1 MAVYQKHGFNLSVG
15 QKDKIRRAYENGEG
29 ISIRVSKQ
37 NLHGNDMLAI
47 TQTQLNKIKKA
58 ENGVQ
63 LKLSEAQIK
72 YMEKHGGFLP
82 LLLIPLITGAVGAAG
97 GLTAGIASAVSAAR
111 SNTEQVRH
119 NREMEQQNKA
129 ALEQMKSGTGV
140 VSDFVEK
147 VPVLEIFLVRC

>member
-1 MAVYQKHGFNLSVG
+1 MAVYQKYGFNLSVG
-15 QKDKIRRAYENGEG
+15 QKGKIQKAYENGEG

-63 LKLSEAQIK
+63 LNLSEAQIK

-82 LLLIPLITGAVGAAG
+82 LLALIPLIAGAVGAAG
-97 GLTAGIASAVSAAR
+97 GLTGIIASAY
-111 SNTEQVRH
+111 
-119 NREMEQQNKA
+119 
-129 ALEQMKSGTGV
+129 L
-140 VSDFVEK
+140 
-147 VPVLEIFLVRC
+147 L